1 MPHAPARRPYLTGS
15 GHEKEGNGG
24 DMPVLLAGGIGLA
37 PILVFVGVDR
47 YMRTDDP
54 AFENR
59 LRRYALRQGGGE
71 SVAAS
76 VARP

>member
-1 MPHAPARRPYLTGS
+1 
-15 GHEKEGNGG
+15 
-24 DMPVLLAGGIGLA
+24 MPVLLAGGIGLA
-37 PILVFVGVDR
+37 LILVFVGVER

-76 VARP
+76 VARS